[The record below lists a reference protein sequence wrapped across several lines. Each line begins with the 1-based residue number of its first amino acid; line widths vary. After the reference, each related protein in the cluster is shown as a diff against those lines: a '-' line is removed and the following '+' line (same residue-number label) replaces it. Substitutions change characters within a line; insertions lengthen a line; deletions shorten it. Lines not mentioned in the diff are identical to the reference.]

1 MSKKQKTWIV
11 GGVSAVVIIGLV
23 LVFLSVRA
31 QNSSNS
37 SAAYQ
42 TTTVQRG
49 ILTSTV
55 EGSGTVASTQ
65 SANLS
70 WQTSGQVGQVN
81 AKIGDQVKAGEVLAT
96 LIRDSRSQNSLE
108 TDLIA
113 AQENLAEMTSPEAI
127 ANAKLAVTAAEA
139 DVINAQ
145 IVLNNQQYWKNDALI
160 QDQYANMV
168 IAKDK
173 LDRAQAAY
181 DNAHVGEYINNPG
194 EAALYQALYN
204 AQQAY
209 NTAKFNY
216 SLYSQKPTQ
225 RQFDQAQANLELA
238 KATLTNSQIYL
249 AALTSGAVPA
259 DATGTA
265 LLKLKQAKLSV
276 QTAQE
281 NVGATT
287 LTAPFDGTVTQAN
300 AIPGAVIAAGSQVFR
315 VDNLSNLVVAV
326 QVTEIDINGIQ
337 AGQPAM
343 ITFNAIP
350 NKTYDGTVIKTDLA
364 GTVGQNTT
372 NFSVTIQ
379 ITNADAKVKPGMAAN
394 VAITTNKV
402 DNALMVPSTAI
413 FTDNNGQQ
421 YVYLIQNGNQT
432 TVPVA
437 VGAVSDTTTQ
447 ITQSTLKEGDMIILS
462 FASTSSTSGGGFGLG
477 GLGGFGGGNV
487 RVIEGSGGNGGP
499 QPVVNP

>member
-1 MSKKQKTWIV
+1 
-11 GGVSAVVIIGLV
+11 
-23 LVFLSVRA
+23 
-31 QNSSNS
+31 
-37 SAAYQ
+37 
-42 TTTVQRG
+42 
-49 ILTSTV
+49 
-55 EGSGTVASTQ
+55 
-65 SANLS
+65 
-70 WQTSGQVGQVN
+70 
-81 AKIGDQVKAGEVLAT
+81 
-96 LIRDSRSQNSLE
+96 
-108 TDLIA
+108 
-113 AQENLAEMTSPEAI
+113 
-127 ANAKLAVTAAEA
+127 
-139 DVINAQ
+139 
-145 IVLNNQQYWKNDALI
+145 
-160 QDQYANMV
+160 
-168 IAKDK
+168 
-173 LDRAQAAY
+173 
-181 DNAHVGEYINNPG
+181 
-194 EAALYQALYN
+194 
-204 AQQAY
+204 
-209 NTAKFNY
+209 
-216 SLYSQKPTQ
+216 
-225 RQFDQAQANLELA
+225 
-238 KATLTNSQIYL
+238 
-249 AALTSGAVPA
+249 
-259 DATGTA
+259 
-265 LLKLKQAKLSV
+265 
-276 QTAQE
+276 
-281 NVGATT
+281 
-287 LTAPFDGTVTQAN
+287 
-300 AIPGAVIAAGSQVFR
+300 VFR